1 MATIPAGLSVA
12 EWQSI
17 RQCVAV
23 RAGMT
28 QSFNPQTAKQLWK
41 LHAKLATI
49 SSPKSKQ
56 KTTGRPKAL
65 PGAEG

>member
-12 EWQSI
+12 DWQAI

-28 QSFNPQTAKQLWK
+28 QSFNPRTAQQLWK
-41 LHAKLATI
+41 LHEKLAQI
-49 SSPKSKQ
+49 SSPKSKP
-56 KTTGRPKAL
+56 KKAGSPKAL